1 MRRLFPH
8 CAGRAK
14 TLTETGVVLTF
25 SSRMSEK
32 RAIGLH
38 LVTPL

>member
-1 MRRLFPH
+1 MRRSLPH

-14 TLTETGVVLTF
+14 TLTETGVVRTF

-38 LVTPL
+38 LGAPL